1 MMLFWGDLILAN
13 SGRGW
18 FKLQKEERAE
28 LRGSEPLSRDFF
40 ARDTPIIARE
50 LLGKWLVSRIGQK
63 LTAGVIV
70 ETEAY
75 LPRGDSASHAA
86 IGRTA
91 RNEAMFLEPG
101 RAYVYAIH
109 SRFCFNVVTE
119 PAGVGAAV
127 LIRAIEPRVGLE
139 VMRKRRSER
148 RAEPPAAR
156 DLCSGPAKLCE
167 ALGIDRRWDR
177 HDLTLGR
184 QLWLAQPILDGNEI
198 VPTTITR
205 RIGVTSAE
213 ELLLRFVW
221 AAHPAASGPKRWR

>member
-1 MMLFWGDLILAN
+1 M
-13 SGRGW
+13 
-18 FKLQKEERAE
+18 
-28 LRGSEPLSRDFF
+28 RGSQLLTGNFF
-40 ARDTPIIARE
+40 TGETGRVARE
-50 LLGKWLVSRIGQK
+50 LIGKWLVSRIDRR

-86 IGRTA
+86 VGKTL

-127 LIRAIEPRVGLE
+127 LIRAIEPQVGLKF
-139 VMRKRRSER
+139 MRQRRSSR
-148 RAEPPAAR
+148 RAATPSDRE
-156 DLCSGPAKLCE
+156 LCSGPAKLCE
-167 ALGIDRRWDR
+167 ALGIDRRLDQ

-184 QLWLAQPILDGNEI
+184 QLWIAESTASGTKR
-198 VPTTITR
+198 VPLRTTP
-205 RIGVTSAE
+205 RIGVTSAKE
-213 ELLLRFVW
+213 ICLRYVW
-221 AAHPAASGPKRWR
+221 ADHPFASGPKSWR

>member
-1 MMLFWGDLILAN
+1 MIAK
-13 SGRGW
+13 SCAGW
-18 FKLQKEERAE
+18 FE
-28 LRGSEPLSRDFF
+28 LFSCEQLGMRGSQPLAEDFF
-40 ARDTPIIARE
+40 TGDTRRVARE
-50 LLGKWLVSRIGQK
+50 LLGKWLVSRVGGR

-86 IGRTA
+86 IGRTP

-139 VMRKRRSER
+139 VMRQRRSGR
-148 RAEPPAAR
+148 RAATPSDRE
-156 DLCSGPAKLCE
+156 LCAGPAKLCE
-167 ALGIDRRWDR
+167 ALGIDRRLDR
-177 HDLTLGR
+177 HDLSLGR
-184 QLWLAQPILDGNEI
+184 KLWLAESKPGSDDVLP
-198 VPTTITR
+198 VRVTP

-213 ELLLRFVW
+213 ELPLRFVW
-221 AAHPAASGPKRWR
+221 AAHPGASGPKSWGGASGS

>member
-1 MMLFWGDLILAN
+1 MIAKLCLGRIGLRNIEQ
-13 SGRGW
+13 SGM
-18 FKLQKEERAE
+18 
-28 LRGSEPLSRDFF
+28 RGSKLLTGDFF
-40 ARDTPIIARE
+40 TGETRRVARE
-50 LLGKWLVSRIGQK
+50 LIGKWLVSRIGSR

-86 IGRTA
+86 VGRTP

-139 VMRKRRSER
+139 FMRQRRSGR
-148 RAEPPAAR
+148 RAATPSDRE
-156 DLCSGPAKLCE
+156 LCSGPAKVCE
-167 ALGIDRRWDR
+167 ALGIDRRLDR

-184 QLWLAQPILDGNEI
+184 QLWIAESPASGTERI
-198 VPTTITR
+198 PMRTTP
-205 RIGVTSAE
+205 RIGVTSAK
-213 ELLLRFVW
+213 ELCLRYVW
-221 AAHPAASGPKRWR
+221 AAHAFASGPKSWR

>member
-1 MMLFWGDLILAN
+1 M
-13 SGRGW
+13 
-18 FKLQKEERAE
+18 
-28 LRGSEPLSRDFF
+28 RGSKLLTGDFF
-40 ARDTPIIARE
+40 TGETRRVARE
-50 LLGKWLVSRIGQK
+50 LIGKWLVSRIGSR

-86 IGRTA
+86 VGRTP

-139 VMRKRRSER
+139 FMRQRRSGR
-148 RAEPPAAR
+148 RAATPSDRE
-156 DLCSGPAKLCE
+156 LCSGPAKVCE
-167 ALGIDRRWDR
+167 ALGIDRRLDR

-184 QLWLAQPILDGNEI
+184 QLWIAESPASGTERI
-198 VPTTITR
+198 PMRTTP
-205 RIGVTSAE
+205 RIGVTSAK
-213 ELLLRFVW
+213 ELCLRYVW
-221 AAHPAASGPKRWR
+221 AAHAFASGPKSWR

>member
-1 MMLFWGDLILAN
+1 MIAK
-13 SGRGW
+13 SCAGW
-18 FKLQKEERAE
+18 FE
-28 LRGSEPLSRDFF
+28 LHSREQSGMRGSQPLAEDFF
-40 ARDTPIIARE
+40 TGDTRRVARE
-50 LLGKWLVSRIGQK
+50 LLGKWLVSRVGGR

-86 IGRTA
+86 IGRTP

-139 VMRKRRSER
+139 FMRQRRSGR
-148 RAEPPAAR
+148 RAATPSDRE
-156 DLCSGPAKLCE
+156 LCSGPAKLCE
-167 ALGIDRRWDR
+167 ALGIDRRLDR

-184 QLWLAQPILDGNEI
+184 QLWIAESTASGTERIPMR
-198 VPTTITR
+198 TTP
-205 RIGVTSAE
+205 RIGVTSAKK
-213 ELLLRFVW
+213 LCLRYVW
-221 AAHPAASGPKRWR
+221 AAHAFASGPKSWR